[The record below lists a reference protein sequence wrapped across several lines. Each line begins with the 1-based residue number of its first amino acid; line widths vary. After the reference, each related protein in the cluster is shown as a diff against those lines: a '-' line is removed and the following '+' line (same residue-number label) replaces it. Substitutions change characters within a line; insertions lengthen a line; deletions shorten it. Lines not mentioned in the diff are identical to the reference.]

1 MIKTTD
7 RAGKAR
13 SPSWLGKLNGGQLDV
28 MWQFLQF
35 HGDKPTVKEIE
46 ALEENLDLL
55 RVMMV
60 QKNGGQEGQNTKTK
74 GGVDFAD
81 METVLNNIIIETMWL
96 YLGGGL
102 KMLKEV
108 IQGAEC

>member
-7 RAGKAR
+7 RASKAV
-13 SPSWLGKLNGGQLDV
+13 SPSWLGKLDGGQLDL

-35 HGDKPTVKEIE
+35 HGDKPTVKEVE
-46 ALEENLDLL
+46 ALEENLDSL

-60 QKNGGQEGQNTKTK
+60 QKNGGQEGRNAKTQ
-74 GGVDFAD
+74 GAVDFAD
-81 METVLNNIIIETMWL
+81 MGTVLNNIVIETMWL

-108 IQGAEC
+108 INGAE

>member
-7 RAGKAR
+7 RADKAV
-13 SPSWLGKLNGGQLDV
+13 SPSWLGKLDGGQLDV

-46 ALEENLDLL
+46 ALEENLDSL

-60 QKNGGQEGQNTKTK
+60 QKNGGQQGRSTKTE
-74 GGVDFAD
+74 GAVDFAD
-81 METVLNNIIIETMWL
+81 METVLNNIVIETMWI
-96 YLGGGL
+96 YLGGGFV
-102 KMLKEV
+102 MLKEV
-108 IQGAEC
+108 LKSG

>member
-1 MIKTTD
+1 MSKKNSGSESISCK
-7 RAGKAR
+7 
-13 SPSWLGKLNGGQLDV
+13 WLDKLNGGQLDL

-35 HGDKPTVKEIE
+35 HGDKPTVKEFE
-46 ALEENLDLL
+46 ALEENLDSL

-60 QKNGGQEGQNTKTK
+60 QKNGGQEGRNAKTL
-74 GGVDFAD
+74 GAVDFAD
-81 METVLNNIIIETMWL
+81 LGTILNNIVIETMWL

-108 IQGAEC
+108 INGAE

>member
-1 MIKTTD
+1 MIKSD
-7 RAGKAR
+7 KPI
-13 SPSWLGKLNGGQLDV
+13 SSSWIGKLNAGQLDL

-35 HGDKPTVKEIE
+35 HGEKPTVKEIE
-46 ALEENLDLL
+46 ALEENLDSL
-55 RVMMV
+55 RVMMI
-60 QKNGGQEGQNTKTK
+60 QKNGGQEGRSTKTE
-74 GGVDFAD
+74 GAVDFAD

-108 IQGAEC
+108 INNAE

>member
-1 MIKTTD
+1 MSKKDSRGECT
-7 RAGKAR
+7 
-13 SPSWLGKLNGGQLDV
+13 SWLSKLNGGQLDF

-35 HGDKPTVKEIE
+35 HGDKPTVSEVE
-46 ALEENLDLL
+46 ALEENLDSL
-55 RVMMV
+55 RVMMI
-60 QKNGGQEGQNTKTK
+60 QKNGGQEGRSTKTE
-74 GGVDFAD
+74 GAVDFAD

-108 IQGAEC
+108 INNAK